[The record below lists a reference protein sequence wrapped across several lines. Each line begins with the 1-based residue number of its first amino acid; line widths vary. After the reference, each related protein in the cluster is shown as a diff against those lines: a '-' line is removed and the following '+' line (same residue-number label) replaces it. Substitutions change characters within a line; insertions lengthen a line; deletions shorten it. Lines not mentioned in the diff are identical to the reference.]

1 MITNQEERPLKEDS
15 FLSLLWNIIDDLII
29 VLNHDSQY
37 KIEKI
42 NNSKILKRLGYF
54 KKDILNKSFL
64 DFVYKGDIKI
74 LIKLLKKA
82 DYFNPKTH
90 EIRLEGKEKETIWV
104 EIKVIKFIKDDKKRI
119 LVILKDITKQK
130 NLEYL
135 FRLNEERFR
144 KIANQIPEI
153 RFWKLFSPKH
163 VENALQNSYKI
174 LENVMENIPQ
184 YVYWKDLNLSF
195 LGCNANFAKL
205 AGLEDSIQIINK
217 NNNGLDW
224 NPKLLKEI
232 EKKEITVI
240 KNREPEFNSVEE
252 WELKHGIK
260 IWVQINRI
268 PLFDAENEMRGILVT
283 FEDIS
288 ELKKAFEL
296 LQIEHDKLERIMETS
311 PVGIIIINSR
321 GKITY
326 VNSFVEKI
334 LQIKKEECFNL
345 SILEYMDNILEA
357 ENVDIEDSS
366 NINNLLSLLKEPL
379 SNVKLKVKLSNGN
392 IVLLLLNSSP
402 LLDRNK
408 KLENVIII
416 IEDITE
422 REQARQKIKESEE
435 KYKNLLETSKVGV
448 LEVDL
453 REQKLSYMNPMLMNI
468 TGHNNKEFV
477 YENFMKKIVHPDDV
491 NNLLNSNEDDDVEF
505 RILTKNRNLKRL
517 HGKKSN
523 LYDDEGNLIGFR
535 LWVED
540 ITEKKRYEE
549 LIYELNV
556 NFLNFT
562 TDTKKNIQLLL
573 NTCVKLLRGTLILY
587 TNKIEKDGKV
597 LYKIMSNKGDFLE
610 LSESEFKNNYFL
622 YQYYKENHDFP
633 QEYFDLDILKKS
645 RSDYFVKKYGLKSC
659 YG

>member
-1 MITNQEERPLKEDS
+1 MIRKEFWS
-15 FLSLLWNIIDDLII
+15 SL
-29 VLNHDSQY
+29 
-37 KIEKI
+37 
-42 NNSKILKRLGYF
+42 KILL
-54 KKDILNKSFL
+54 
-64 DFVYKGDIKI
+64 
-74 LIKLLKKA
+74 
-82 DYFNPKTH
+82 
-90 EIRLEGKEKETIWV
+90 
-104 EIKVIKFIKDDKKRI
+104 
-119 LVILKDITKQK
+119 
-130 NLEYL
+130 
-135 FRLNEERFR
+135 EERFR

-491 NNLLNSNEDDDVEF
+491 NNLL
-505 RILTKNRNLKRL
+505 
-517 HGKKSN
+517 
-523 LYDDEGNLIGFR
+523 
-535 LWVED
+535 
-540 ITEKKRYEE
+540 
-549 LIYELNV
+549 
-556 NFLNFT
+556 
-562 TDTKKNIQLLL
+562 
-573 NTCVKLLRGTLILY
+573 
-587 TNKIEKDGKV
+587 
-597 LYKIMSNKGDFLE
+597 MMM
-610 LSESEFKNNYFL
+610 
-622 YQYYKENHDFP
+622 
-633 QEYFDLDILKKS
+633 
-645 RSDYFVKKYGLKSC
+645 
-659 YG
+659 